1 MNSTA
6 ALRIFSKSTIDVCRR
21 SCLLSPS
28 YPLRRF
34 VAAYKPPSTWP
45 HARTSI
51 VDGIHHAGSIVPSRR
66 HLSTATQW
74 KENESQS
81 ENKSKISSFPPWSPE
96 SSLAEAAA
104 SGKETIED
112 VEFKLKENFH
122 EKCIDWQPL
131 QKPFEKYRIFNRS
144 MLSKSPSPKLETSMI
159 QPSFTRSYVP
169 ARCFH
174 LSATTS
180 RSQSDP
186 DLGFGWAYNRLG
198 VSPTATQQEVKD
210 AFYKLSYIHPDSPY
224 AKKKFEELKEAYSAV
239 GNPDSDEIFVGTKS
253 QAKEKNIDRPSH
265 WMDGLELL
273 SFFAFLLIPILAFWL
288 ILMVKRVK
296 EWEDA
301 FYKLSAERET
311 ERKREIDTAEG
322 PSSTR
327 DEDRMSDEAI
337 PNIDPEISNESY
349 LRDLRDILKDMIET
363 ERKREIDTAD
373 SDIKQISEGPSLTR
387 DEDRMSDEAI
397 PNIDPEISNE
407 SYLRDSMLLLCF
419 VSVAI
424 LLHR

>member
-104 SGKETIED
+104 SGKETID
-112 VEFKLKENFH
+112 
-122 EKCIDWQPL
+122 EKCIDDWQ
-131 QKPFEKYRIFNRS
+131 FERYRIFNRS
-144 MLSKSPSPKLETSMI
+144 MLSTFQSPSLKLSV
-159 QPSFTRSYVP
+159 R
-169 ARCFH
+169 
-174 LSATTS
+174 
-180 RSQSDP
+180 
-186 DLGFGWAYNRLG
+186 WAYNTLG

-210 AFYKLSYIHPDSPY
+210 AFYKLSAELHPDSPD
-224 AKKKFEELKEAYSAV
+224 AAKKFEQLWKAYSLVDFGWATQQEVKDLSIYLFIYFLFAV
-239 GNPDSDEIFVGTKS
+239 IMWIYIWKDM
-253 QAKEKNIDRPSH
+253 KERK
-265 WMDGLELL
+265 W
-273 SFFAFLLIPILAFWL
+273 
-288 ILMVKRVK
+288 K
-296 EWEDA
+296 DA

-311 ERKREIDTAEG
+311 ERKREIDTAEDCPPNEG

-349 LRDLRDILKDMIET
+349 LRD
-363 ERKREIDTAD
+363 
-373 SDIKQISEGPSLTR
+373 
-387 DEDRMSDEAI
+387 
-397 PNIDPEISNE
+397 
-407 SYLRDSMLLLCF
+407 SMWLLGF

>member
-1 MNSTA
+1 LLKPICWRFPRTIMNSTA

-174 LSATTS
+174 LSATHS
-180 RSQSDP
+180 RSRSAPDGPSADP
-186 DLGFGWAYNRLG
+186 GLGWAYKTLG

-210 AFYKLSYIHPDSPY
+210 AFYKLSAELHPYKHPDSPD
-224 AKKKFEELKEAYSAV
+224 AAKKFERLWEAYSLV
-239 GNPDSDEIFVGTKS
+239 GNPDFDEIFVGTTKS
-253 QAKEKNIDRPSH
+253 RLKEKNDFEWRLRIMQNMSMFIVVLH
-265 WMDGLELL
+265 GLVVWIYFIY
-273 SFFAFLLIPILAFWL
+273 SG
-288 ILMVKRVK
+288 R
-296 EWEDA
+296 
-301 FYKLSAERET
+301 YSGRS
-311 ERKREIDTAEG
+311 G
-322 PSSTR
+322 
-327 DEDRMSDEAI
+327 
-337 PNIDPEISNESY
+337 
-349 LRDLRDILKDMIET
+349 
-363 ERKREIDTAD
+363 
-373 SDIKQISEGPSLTR
+373 
-387 DEDRMSDEAI
+387 
-397 PNIDPEISNE
+397 
-407 SYLRDSMLLLCF
+407 
-419 VSVAI
+419 
-424 LLHR
+424 

>member
-144 MLSKSPSPKLETSMI
+144 MLSTFQSPSLKLSV
-159 QPSFTRSYVP
+159 R
-169 ARCFH
+169 
-174 LSATTS
+174 
-180 RSQSDP
+180 
-186 DLGFGWAYNRLG
+186 WAYNTLG

-210 AFYKLSYIHPDSPY
+210 AFYKLSAELHPSKHPDSPD
-224 AKKKFEELKEAYSAV
+224 AAKKFEQLWKAYSLVDFGWATQQEVKDLSIYLFIYFLFAV
-239 GNPDSDEIFVGTKS
+239 IMWIYIWKDM
-253 QAKEKNIDRPSH
+253 KERK
-265 WMDGLELL
+265 W
-273 SFFAFLLIPILAFWL
+273 
-288 ILMVKRVK
+288 K
-296 EWEDA
+296 DA